1 MVDSDESLKIFQ
13 QFRMNNG
20 DSSTGQENEVVDIE
34 KTRTA
39 AGEGSVENERHAGLR
54 DGVIKDDLGFRWTLV
69 ASGVF
74 GSFFGKHGH
83 LLSFKGLFWRVEPT
97 KAMNFVILSWSMG
110 RFYMTWNYPHD
121 TGKFFRSTPCDL

>member
-1 MVDSDESLKIFQ
+1 MVEIDESFKIFQ

-54 DGVIKDDLGFRWTLV
+54 NRVIKDSRDSANAL
-69 ASGVF
+69 
-74 GSFFGKHGH
+74 
-83 LLSFKGLFWRVEPT
+83 
-97 KAMNFVILSWSMG
+97 NFHQENPDCS
-110 RFYMTWNYPHD
+110 
-121 TGKFFRSTPCDL
+121 

>member
-1 MVDSDESLKIFQ
+1 MVEIDESFKIFQ

-54 DGVIKDDLGFRWTLV
+54 NRVIKEAFGLWRTSLPANVFS
-69 ASGVF
+69 SGKSGLDPRQVYF
-74 GSFFGKHGH
+74 GGQG
-83 LLSFKGLFWRVEPT
+83 GPE
-97 KAMNFVILSWSMG
+97 
-110 RFYMTWNYPHD
+110 
-121 TGKFFRSTPCDL
+121 

>member
-54 DGVIKDDLGFRWTLV
+54 DGVIKDDLGLRRTLRP
-69 ASGVF
+69 SGV
-74 GSFFGKHGH
+74 SVVSLGKLGHLMSH
-83 LLSFKGLFWRVEPT
+83 LLSLKVYFGGQSGPK
-97 KAMNFVILSWSMG
+97 
-110 RFYMTWNYPHD
+110 
-121 TGKFFRSTPCDL
+121 

>member
-1 MVDSDESLKIFQ
+1 MVEINESFKIFQ

-54 DGVIKDDLGFRWTLV
+54 NRVIKDSQDSANAL
-69 ASGVF
+69 
-74 GSFFGKHGH
+74 
-83 LLSFKGLFWRVEPT
+83 
-97 KAMNFVILSWSMG
+97 NFHQENPDCS
-110 RFYMTWNYPHD
+110 
-121 TGKFFRSTPCDL
+121 

>member
-1 MVDSDESLKIFQ
+1 MVEVDESFKIFQ

-54 DGVIKDDLGFRWTLV
+54 NRVIKETFLILQTSLIFS
-69 ASGVF
+69 SGIPR
-74 GSFFGKHGH
+74 
-83 LLSFKGLFWRVEPT
+83 LL
-97 KAMNFVILSWSMG
+97 
-110 RFYMTWNYPHD
+110 
-121 TGKFFRSTPCDL
+121 

>member
-1 MVDSDESLKIFQ
+1 MVEIDESFKIFQ

-54 DGVIKDDLGFRWTLV
+54 NQVIKD
-69 ASGVF
+69 AF
-74 GSFFGKHGH
+74 G
-83 LLSFKGLFWRVEPT
+83 LRRTPLSFPV
-97 KAMNFVILSWSMG
+97 MNFIRKARTIIDPRQVYFG
-110 RFYMTWNYPHD
+110 GQGGPE
-121 TGKFFRSTPCDL
+121 

>member
-1 MVDSDESLKIFQ
+1 MVEIDESFKIFQ

-54 DGVIKDDLGFRWTLV
+54 NRVMKDAFIFYHS
-69 ASGVF
+69 SG
-74 GSFFGKHGH
+74 KP
-83 LLSFKGLFWRVEPT
+83 GLFLILERFILEGRADQSDEFRHFIIEYGQILHDMELPT
-97 KAMNFVILSWSMG
+97 KYW
-110 RFYMTWNYPHD
+110 
-121 TGKFFRSTPCDL
+121 

>member
-1 MVDSDESLKIFQ
+1 MVEIDESFKIFQ

-54 DGVIKDDLGFRWTLV
+54 NRVIKDAFGVRRTSLPVVFTGGRLFIRKVRTRPWT
-69 ASGVF
+69 
-74 GSFFGKHGH
+74 
-83 LLSFKGLFWRVEPT
+83 GLFWRAGRTRVT
-97 KAMNFVILSWSMG
+97 NFVIL
-110 RFYMTWNYPHD
+110 
-121 TGKFFRSTPCDL
+121 

>member
-1 MVDSDESLKIFQ
+1 MVEINESFKIFQ

-54 DGVIKDDLGFRWTLV
+54 NRVIKDSRDSANAL
-69 ASGVF
+69 
-74 GSFFGKHGH
+74 
-83 LLSFKGLFWRVEPT
+83 
-97 KAMNFVILSWSMG
+97 NFHQENPDCS
-110 RFYMTWNYPHD
+110 
-121 TGKFFRSTPCDL
+121 